1 MQYPG
6 VAESIDSDIDNLSA
20 ILKMWNMLPEGNPR
34 IPSLT
39 GKYGSIPPTIDHP
52 SCLCVCVCV
61 GLFLDSTIA
70 VARKELA
77 WETDYQREAQ
87 CSMRFK

>member
-1 MQYPG
+1 MLADKY
-6 VAESIDSDIDNLSA
+6 DRLS
-20 ILKMWNMLPEGNPR
+20 GCHV
-34 IPSLT
+34 T
-39 GKYGSIPPTIDHP
+39 
-52 SCLCVCVCV
+52 V